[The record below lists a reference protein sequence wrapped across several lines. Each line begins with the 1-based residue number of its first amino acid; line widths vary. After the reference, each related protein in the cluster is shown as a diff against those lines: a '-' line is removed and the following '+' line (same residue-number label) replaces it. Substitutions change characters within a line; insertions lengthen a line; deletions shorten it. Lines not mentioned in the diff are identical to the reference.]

1 VNRNDV
7 ILGIAAA
14 LLVAFALV
22 VSIVIPRKR
31 PNFPAKHLGLLLLIG
46 ALLIVGMLTAV
57 EVLGESHHFE
67 AAGEGA
73 GSPTEQAATVSTT
86 AATTTAPASTGA
98 TTTQAA
104 PTTGGAGGDATAG
117 KQVFTATA
125 QPPCGSCHTLAEA
138 GASGQVGPNLD
149 DVLKG
154 KDAAFIHESIVDP
167 NAEIASGFSAGVMP
181 DVYGQQLSDAQLAD
195 LVAFL
200 QQAAS

>member
-22 VSIVIPRKR
+22 ASIVIPRKR
-31 PNFPAKHLGLLLLIG
+31 PDFPAKHLGLLLLVG

-57 EVLGESHHFE
+57 ETLGESHHFE

-73 GSPTEQAATVSTT
+73 GSPTEQAATVSSTT
-86 AATTTAPASTGA
+86 EATTTEA
-98 TTTQAA
+98 TTTSST
-104 PTTGGAGGDATAG
+104 PTGGGAEGDPAAG
-117 KQVFTATA
+117 KQIFTATA
-125 QPPCGSCHTLAEA
+125 QPPCSSCHTLSEA

-167 NAEIASGFSAGVMP
+167 NAEVASGFSAGVMP
-181 DVYGQQLSDAQLAD
+181 DVYDQQLSDEQLAD

-200 QQAAS
+200 QQVTS